1 MSNGIRKRNAIALYT
16 DGSCMNKPGR
26 LGGWAAVI
34 VYPKGGVKTI
44 TGVACHTTSNRMEL
58 TAVIEGIRSIGKTKK
73 SICVYSDSMYVV
85 KTMRD
90 GWLEKWARAG
100 WLRAD
105 GSPVKNK
112 DLWEQLLQ
120 VTDGLKIR
128 FVHVK
133 GHSGDTFNELADELA
148 RSAYRN

>member
-1 MSNGIRKRNAIALYT
+1 MGNGIRKRNAIALYT

-34 VYPKGGVKTI
+34 VHPKGGVRTV
-44 TGVACHTTSNRMEL
+44 TGVAYHTTSNRMEL

-85 KTMRD
+85 KAMSD
-90 GWLEKWARAG
+90 GWIENWERAG
-100 WLRAD
+100 WLRAN
-105 GSPVKNK
+105 GSP
-112 DLWEQLLQ
+112 
-120 VTDGLKIR
+120 VTDGLKVG

-133 GHSGDTFNELADELA
+133 GHSGDTFNELADDLA